1 MPMSYVG
8 NRCPTGEGRDE
19 TGPSSRYEGRV
30 FQLLHHCAQEKRW
43 LRQILSLRILNWA
56 FHKLP
61 FKMLTQKCIFGCICL
76 RDWSAAVDQKD
87 LYFHL
92 SILLHHRPFLRVAFK
107 GRAYLCKYAFP
118 PVSLLA
124 QTLCKIREDENQIL
138 LVAPCWPTLT
148 WFPELRLLVIS
159 PLQQIP
165 LR

>member
-1 MPMSYVG
+1 MWEIVVLLVKDVMKPVPPADMKAGFFSSYIIVRKKSG
-8 NRCPTGEGRDE
+8 G
-19 TGPSSRYEGRV
+19 
-30 FQLLHHCAQEKRW
+30 

-92 SILLHHRPFLRVAFK
+92 SILLHHRPFLRVAFE
-107 GRAYLCKYAFP
+107 GRALPLQVCISP
-118 PVSLLA
+118 SEPSRTDTV
-124 QTLCKIREDENQIL
+124 QIREDENQIL